1 VHRGVVIGGVAYSA
15 DPCTGRRDRVR
26 LTSASGG
33 VVMVDM
39 GIARARVARRTG
51 VSELSDERCLTLAR
65 LVTRLE
71 WAAGEGQDP
80 QAVDWSFDGQQLTL
94 GNTRPIEG
102 LPRVSVPLASD
113 HPVLWS
119 RGNLKDAVAGVPT
132 TASWS
137 FIAPYLRAIFFEPIG
152 RLGYVVPAGL
162 EVVRRFEGRAYFDLT
177 NLQAIYFDALGVP
190 PSETNRSV
198 GGPHVSIRLPS
209 VSPALERRWQ
219 RARLRA
225 LWLVLRQQRSYA
237 AAIDRVQRAA
247 RALPLELGGYSN
259 AQLIELAERIG
270 EQQAK
275 FGPAFQTG
283 NFEAGFWQ
291 APLDQLLERWLPGAG
306 QRVAAGLMAG
316 GGRVTSAEHGYRLV
330 ELARVAASDAAA
342 RAFLTECDQDPQAW
356 RRLPQGSPFKRELGC
371 FLAEFGHRGIYEAD
385 LANPRWIEDPRFVLD
400 QVRTFVEHGAAP
412 SKAAEQRQEAERAL
426 LRLPWAPRFAAS
438 WLARRARRAAA
449 LREAGKSALIAM
461 ALPVRMI
468 LLEFGGHMVSA
479 GIIDQVDDVFH
490 LSRADL
496 ETYIRGEW
504 DGSDF
509 RALVAERRRV
519 RESRLAGP
527 PPPDLIG
534 APGVSAGRTRTLRGL
549 AASPGLACG
558 PARLIVHPSDAARLQ
573 RGDILVAPS
582 TDPGWT
588 PLFLRCAAVVT
599 EVGGLLS
606 HGAIVARE
614 LGLPAVLNV
623 AGVLEALEDGELV
636 SVDGNRGL
644 IERVAITH
652 A

>member
-1 VHRGVVIGGVAYSA
+1 VHRRAVIDGVAYSA
-15 DPCTGRRDRVR
+15 DPCTGRRDCVRV
-26 LTSASGG
+26 TSAGG
-33 VVMVDM
+33 VVMVEM
-39 GIARARVARRTG
+39 GIARARVVSRTG
-51 VSELSDERCLTLAR
+51 LTELSDERCLTLAR

-71 WAAGEGQDP
+71 WAVGEGQDP
-80 QAVDWSFDGQQLTL
+80 QAADWSFDGQRLTL
-94 GNTRPIEG
+94 GDPRSIEG
-102 LPRVSVPLASD
+102 LARVSVPLASD
-113 HPVLWS
+113 KPVLWS
-119 RGNLKDAVAGVPT
+119 SGNLKDAVAGVPT

-137 FIAPYLRAIFFEPIG
+137 FVAPYLRAIFFEPIG
-152 RLGYVVPAGL
+152 RLGYVVPAGM
-162 EVVRRFEGRAYFDLT
+162 EVVRRFAGRAYFDLT
-177 NLQAIYFDALGVP
+177 NLQAIYFDSLGVL

-198 GGPHVSIRLPS
+198 GGPHVSIRLPA

-225 LWLVLRQQRSYA
+225 LWLMLRQQRSYA

-247 RALPLELGGYSN
+247 RALPLEFGGYSN
-259 AQLIELAERIG
+259 AQLIEVAERVG
-270 EQQAK
+270 EQQAE
-275 FGPAFQTG
+275 FGPTFQTG

-291 APLDQLLERWLPGAG
+291 APLEQLLERWLPGAG

-316 GGRVTSAEHGYRLV
+316 SGQVTSAEHGYRLV
-330 ELARVAASDAAA
+330 ELASVAASDPAAL
-342 RAFLTECDQDPQAW
+342 AFLTECDHDPQAW
-356 RRLPQGSPFKRELGC
+356 RGLPQGSPFKRELER

-385 LANPRWIEDPRFVLD
+385 LANPRWIEDPRFVLA

-412 SKAAEQRQEAERAL
+412 SKALEQRHAAELAL
-426 LRLPWAPRFAAS
+426 LRLPWAPRLAAS
-438 WLARRARRAAA
+438 WLAQRARRAAA

-468 LLEFGGHMVSA
+468 LLEFGGRMVLA
-479 GIIDQVDDVFH
+479 GVIDQVDDVFH

-496 ETYIRGEW
+496 ETYVHGEW

-519 RESRLAGP
+519 RESQLAGP

-534 APGVSAGRTRTLRGL
+534 APAVSAAPARTLRGL
-549 AASPGLACG
+549 PASPGVACG
-558 PARLIVHPSDAARLQ
+558 PARLIAHPSDSARLQ

-614 LGLPAVLNV
+614 LGLPAVVNV
-623 AGVLEALEDGELV
+623 AGVLEVLEDGELV

-644 IERVAITH
+644 IERQAIR
-652 A
+652 